1 MCCLTVD
8 NGNSV
13 AILSADLP
21 SEQENCILTSYA
33 SHIKALKATLCVA
46 EMVFFFSY
54 LLSVT
59 GRNSKVTLGFGFL
72 VWFFFFFRLGCSLL
86 QLSILWCSEI
96 SCSWQGFCEASSYKY
111 LFCSCRGCKKNNF
124 TAKSETCILL
134 CLFAKEIGDEML
146 I

>member
-46 EMVFFFSY
+46 EMVFFF
-54 LLSVT
+54 LIPAICN
-59 GRNSKVTLGFGFL
+59 R
-72 VWFFFFFRLGCSLL
+72 
-86 QLSILWCSEI
+86 
-96 SCSWQGFCEASSYKY
+96 
-111 LFCSCRGCKKNNF
+111 
-124 TAKSETCILL
+124 
-134 CLFAKEIGDEML
+134 KEQ
-146 I
+146 